1 MEHLVH
7 GDEHGIPRI
16 KLKESVEAG
25 QGQRT
30 NTYKY
35 LRMTFKEEGKLG
47 ICIKMK
53 KGKQNKRKSDN
64 RSIIASCQ

>member
-1 MEHLVH
+1 MGHPAH

-35 LRMTFKEEGKLG
+35 LGMTFKGDFL
-47 ICIKMK
+47 
-53 KGKQNKRKSDN
+53 
-64 RSIIASCQ
+64 

>member
-1 MEHLVH
+1 MGHPVH

-35 LRMTFKEEGKLG
+35 LRMTFNPYFGRG
-47 ICIKMK
+47 PGTPYIGRGGGGAK
-53 KGKQNKRKSDN
+53 KPPVLTLPFSV
-64 RSIIASCQ
+64 

>member
-1 MEHLVH
+1 MGHPAH

-16 KLKESVEAG
+16 KLKELVEAG

-35 LRMTFKEEGKLG
+35 LGMTFKGDFL
-47 ICIKMK
+47 
-53 KGKQNKRKSDN
+53 
-64 RSIIASCQ
+64 

>member
-1 MEHLVH
+1 MGHSVH

-25 QGQRT
+25 QGQRM

-35 LRMTFKEEGKLG
+35 LGMTFKEKGKLG

-53 KGKQNKRKSDN
+53 KGKENK
-64 RSIIASCQ
+64 